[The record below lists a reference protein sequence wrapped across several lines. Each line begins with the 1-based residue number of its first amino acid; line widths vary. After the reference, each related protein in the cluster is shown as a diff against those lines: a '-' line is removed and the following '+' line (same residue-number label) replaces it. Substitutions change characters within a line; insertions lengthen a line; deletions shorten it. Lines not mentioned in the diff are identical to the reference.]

1 MPSQTAVVHI
11 QGFIDLCTNLL
22 EFSLQDFLLFAIL
35 FQILPPELS
44 VHVSAVTIFFHSSTK
59 LWDSRI
65 TVFIPGDLC
74 VCVCAVVKSPLMFLL
89 HVPTFSLEFAKV
101 FSSTFFSL
109 RSCHHVT
116 SLGLEAAPWRDRLE
130 REREK
135 LAQSPLGLLS
145 AVCLRSPGGKQ
156 ANKYLQQPQP
166 QPPSAATSQMLSKS
180 GWAEPSHP
188 LV

>member
-1 MPSQTAVVHI
+1 MCLPKQLLFIYKASSICVQTCWSSLSRI
-11 QGFIDLCTNLL
+11 S
-22 EFSLQDFLLFAIL
+22 FSLQFCFKFFLLSFQCMSQQSPSSSIHLQNFEIQGSRFL
-35 FQILPPELS
+35 FQEI
-44 VHVSAVTIFFHSSTK
+44 
-59 LWDSRI
+59 
-65 TVFIPGDLC
+65 C

-180 GWAEPSHP
+180 G
-188 LV
+188 